1 MASRNRHVVS
11 ELGNGNGHGHGKN
24 GTAVAVASGRKA
36 ARQPAVPSFE
46 LRARMPMG
54 EFLFEYLH
62 RRGVRHSFGV
72 PGDFALP
79 TFAWLDR
86 SPIESITMTHEPG
99 AGFAADAYSRLNGIG
114 LVCVT
119 YCVGGLNV
127 LNAIA
132 GAYAEKSPVVVISGA
147 PGRLD
152 REKDPLLHHK
162 VKTFETQ
169 RRVYDEVTVAAA
181 TLLDEE
187 RAAGEIVRCVEAC
200 LRHKRPV
207 YIEVPHDM
215 VDREIPT
222 DLPAAAP
229 PRVSDPETL
238 EAALDETRQM
248 LRSAKTP
255 V

>member
-54 EFLFEYLH
+54 EFLFAYLH

-86 SPIESITMTHEPG
+86 SPIQSITMTHEPG
-99 AGFAADAYSRLNGIG
+99 AGFAADAYSRINGIG

-132 GAYAEKSPVVVISGA
+132 GAYAEKSPVVVVSGG
-147 PGRLD
+147 PGVTD

-169 RRVYDEVTVAAA
+169 KRVYDEVTVAS
-181 TLLDEE
+181 TILLDEQT
-187 RAAGEIVRCVEAC
+187 AAAEIVRCVEAC

-207 YIEVPHDM
+207 YIEVPYDI
-215 VDREIPT
+215 VDREVPT
-222 DLPAAAP
+222 VALPEPHKGTSDPDTLAAALA
-229 PRVSDPETL
+229 ETF
-238 EAALDETRQM
+238 A
-248 LRSAKTP
+248 
-255 V
+255 